1 MLIYHYF
8 FIRYKTHGDHHN
20 SIVDDDL
27 TNEKEKKSISTIS
40 NKHSRGI
47 IRRRRNAKNCEHVED
62 ADDETSDDDEKE
74 PMDFEDAFGLVSDI
88 PKLEHIDFHQNGIID
103 NLNTVEGDSYF
114 DLSTKIDLKTYTQPV
129 LISSAIN
136 LNPLAAVIFCLIKI
150 LLNPFIAFDFVVIQ
164 FK

>member
-1 MLIYHYF
+1 MQKIANM
-8 FIRYKTHGDHHN
+8 I
-20 SIVDDDL
+20 
-27 TNEKEKKSISTIS
+27 
-40 NKHSRGI
+40 
-47 IRRRRNAKNCEHVED
+47 ED

-88 PKLEHIDFHQNGIID
+88 PKLEHIDIYQNGIID
-103 NLNTVEGDSYF
+103 DLNTVEGDSYF